1 MVRDFGAVYICTV
14 EVPFWTPPSFS
25 NDNRSPDTFRFL
37 DGERLAGQGNLVFEG
52 EALSEPA
59 KTFLPDPKVDDTFHF
74 PFK

>member
-1 MVRDFGAVYICTV
+1 MVRDFGTVFIGTV

-52 EALSEPA
+52 EAVAEPSW
-59 KTFLPDPKVDDTFHF
+59 TFFPDPEVDDTLHF
-74 PFK
+74 IK